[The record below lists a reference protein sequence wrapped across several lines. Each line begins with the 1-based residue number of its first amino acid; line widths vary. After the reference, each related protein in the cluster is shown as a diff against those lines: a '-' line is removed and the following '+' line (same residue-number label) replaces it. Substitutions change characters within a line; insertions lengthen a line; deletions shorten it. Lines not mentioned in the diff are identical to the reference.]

1 MLRLFVILAAIT
13 GPVNGLTLT
22 VPQKTVSTRA
32 GGNVTLLCTY
42 QAPKLAP
49 NVLVQWSFYSAKL
62 KSTSLDTSGS
72 VTGER
77 CSSMTELTP
86 PQTSATKPNIMKES
100 ARGSASG
107 LIQSFVQQV
116 YYSQSN
122 QSETSA
128 AFKGR
133 IQNSKNIG
141 NASLTIF
148 NMQPQDTGIYTC
160 EVFNPGDASGVAEKS
175 VTVSVLVPPSK
186 PFCSFDHKHQP
197 ELGHLVILS
206 CLSSTGLPNPTY
218 QWQRVEGDK
227 LKPLSDLY
235 YPESGTLIIGNL
247 TKFEEGYYQCTSSNS
262 LGNSSCQ
269 IDLTTKHSESGI
281 IIAALIASILA
292 AALICVIVWVIT
304 SKEKK
309 KKRKEKAAA
318 SEMQKMNQ
326 KEPPNAVYAAV
337 PSQESVPIA
346 GAPPNETNE
355 YATSGE
361 VAAATTPEN
370 EMQEMEHQTA
380 A

>member
-1 MLRLFVILAAIT
+1 ILPSALPIFSPC
-13 GPVNGLTLT
+13 PVNGLTLT

-62 KSTSLDTSGS
+62 KSTSL
-72 VTGER
+72 
-77 CSSMTELTP
+77 
-86 PQTSATKPNIMKES
+86 
-100 ARGSASG
+100 
-107 LIQSFVQQV
+107 V

-318 SEMQKMNQ
+318 SEMQYVFRKAFLN
-326 KEPPNAVYAAV
+326 KPPGLFALLDWT
-337 PSQESVPIA
+337 QFQTESWIWLGHGWR
-346 GAPPNETNE
+346 GAR
-355 YATSGE
+355 
-361 VAAATTPEN
+361 VLF
-370 EMQEMEHQTA
+370 QTLLYCLSRQLILKVVEI
-380 A
+380 

>member
-1 MLRLFVILAAIT
+1 MVPSSPESHQEPT
-13 GPVNGLTLT
+13 PVSPLPALTDEG
-22 VPQKTVSTRA
+22 SSSSSA
-32 GGNVTLLCTY
+32 
-42 QAPKLAP
+42 
-49 NVLVQWSFYSAKL
+49 VQP
-62 KSTSLDTSGS
+62 SGRS
-72 VTGER
+72 VDHR
-77 CSSMTELTP
+77 SP
-86 PQTSATKPNIMKES
+86 HP
-100 ARGSASG
+100 
-107 LIQSFVQQV
+107 
-116 YYSQSN
+116 
-122 QSETSA
+122 
-128 AFKGR
+128 
-133 IQNSKNIG
+133 
-141 NASLTIF
+141 
-148 NMQPQDTGIYTC
+148 
-160 EVFNPGDASGVAEKS
+160 
-175 VTVSVLVPPSK
+175 SVLLPPSSPPWPSQRPPLWSLIPPSK